1 MGGEKRRRR
10 RRCNVGDWESSL
22 CLDWQISTCLFWSLV
37 VFFVLLGLF
46 CVVRVVCLCASSF
59 PLISVISVPSMC
71 SECELTVKEAA
82 VKATRKAIQ

>member
-1 MGGEKRRRR
+1 MSRLANIDMFVLEFGG
-10 RRCNVGDWESSL
+10 
-22 CLDWQISTCLFWSLV
+22 
-37 VFFVLLGLF
+37 FFVLLGLF